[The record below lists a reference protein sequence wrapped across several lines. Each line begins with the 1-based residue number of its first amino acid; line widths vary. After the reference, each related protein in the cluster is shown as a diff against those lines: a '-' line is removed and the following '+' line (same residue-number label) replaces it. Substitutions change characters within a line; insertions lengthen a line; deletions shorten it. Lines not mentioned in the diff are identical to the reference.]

1 MRKIFFCLILLIL
14 SFQLISATETI
25 IKVKTV
31 PFKNINVIV
40 LSSSLEIYDS
50 FNKDADQYGDAS
62 FLFSSDKS
70 RFDVTIFVKD
80 IDSDKKIAYKKLEY
94 QIAGEDIY
102 VEVVPEDFT
111 IVKTPGEETETEIAE
126 NISLNDS
133 VISLQE
139 ESTQKSRISGYAI
152 FGENTK
158 LRKIILYS
166 LGGIIILLVAFFI
179 FKKIKKRNKG
189 EKGIRIKKLSEL
201 RSEEKASDNDGSPQN
216 YYQILNNTQKKL
228 EETQK
233 ELDKVK
239 NREKIREIERRIQKD
254 QQELRKL
261 KSF

>member
-1 MRKIFFCLILLIL
+1 MKKIFFCLILLIL

-80 IDSDKKIAYKKLEY
+80 INLDKKIAYKKLEN
-94 QIAGEDIY
+94 QIAGEEIY

-111 IVKTPGEETETEIAE
+111 IIETPGEELEQEIVE
-126 NISLNDS
+126 NVSLNDS
-133 VISLQE
+133 LISLQE
-139 ESTQKSRISGYAI
+139 ESEQKSRISGHAI

-158 LRKIILYS
+158 LKNIILYS
-166 LGGIIILLVAFFI
+166 FGGILVILIAFFI
-179 FKKIKKRNKG
+179 FKKIKKRDKG
-189 EKGIRIKKLSEL
+189 EKGIKVKKLSEL
-201 RSEEKASDNDGSPQN
+201 RSEEKILGNEGSPQN

-239 NREKIREIERRIQKD
+239 NQEKIKEIERRIQRD

>member
-80 IDSDKKIAYKKLEY
+80 VDLDKKIAYKKLEY
-94 QIAGEDIY
+94 QVAGEDIY

-111 IVKTPGEETETEIAE
+111 IVKTPGEEAETEIVE

-133 VISLQE
+133 ITSLQE
-139 ESTQKSRISGYAI
+139 EPIQKSRISGYAI

-158 LRKIILYS
+158 LRDIILYS
-166 LGGIIILLVAFFI
+166 LGGIIILLIAFFI

-201 RSEEKASDNDGSPQN
+201 RSEEKALDNDGSPQN

>member
-1 MRKIFFCLILLIL
+1 MKKIFFCLILLIL
-14 SFQLISATETI
+14 SFQLISATETV

-31 PFKNINVIV
+31 PFKNINLIV
-40 LSSSLEIYDS
+40 LSSSLEIYGS
-50 FNKDADQYGDAS
+50 FNKDADKYGDAS

-70 RFDVTIFVKD
+70 RFDVTIFIKD
-80 IDSDKKIAYKKLEY
+80 VDLDKKIAYKKLEN

-111 IVKTPGEETETEIAE
+111 IVKTPGEEIETEIVE
-126 NISLNDS
+126 NVSLNDS
-133 VISLQE
+133 IISLQE
-139 ESTQKSRISGYAI
+139 EPIQKPRISGYAI

-158 LRKIILYS
+158 LRNIILYS
-166 LGGIIILLVAFFI
+166 LGGVIILLIAFFI
-179 FKKIKKRNKG
+179 FKKVKKRNKG
-189 EKGIRIKKLSEL
+189 EKGIKIRKLSEL
-201 RSEEKASDNDGSPQN
+201 RSEEKTLNKDDTPQN
-216 YYQILNNTQKKL
+216 YYGILNNTQKKL

-239 NREKIREIERRIQKD
+239 NREKIKEIERRIQKD